1 MALFLFV
8 CAADGIRR
16 VTLAMGRPPNMNS
29 GPIIV
34 TIPTVVAEERDD
46 H

>member
-8 CAADGIRR
+8 FAADGIRT
-16 VTLAMGRPPNMNS
+16 VILAMGRPPHMNS
-29 GPIIV
+29 GSIIV
-34 TIPTVVAEERDD
+34 TIPTVVAEERD